1 MKNIIKTVWSCWN
14 KLDRFVAIFSTIGII
29 LLLCIFCT
37 SCNAQSTSNNIPTQE
52 LYDASGE
59 EFDDD
64 GAILFFA
71 DGVID
76 FVYHT
81 QDNEYVIEYD
91 DPDAFDPDDM
101 IYKKDGDYYYIEIY
115 CDSNIFF
122 DYLSWY
128 NKHTNKDPEFYEA
141 SDEFFIEEDYVGDE
155 RYYKLVKYAVKEDL
169 R

>member
-1 MKNIIKTVWSCWN
+1 MKNISKF
-14 KLDRFVAIFSTIGII
+14 DRFMLGGLAFVII
-29 LLLCIFCT
+29 LGALLT
-37 SCNAQSTSNNIPTQE
+37 VKSCNAQTTPTNLITME
-52 LYDASGE
+52 YNDASGE

-76 FVYHT
+76 FIYHT

-128 NKHTNKDPEFYEA
+128 NKHTNKDPEFYEP
-141 SDEFFIEEDYVGDE
+141 SDEFFIEEDYIGDE

>member
-1 MKNIIKTVWSCWN
+1 MKTLNYIWSCWT
-14 KLDRFVAIFSTIGII
+14 KLDKIIAVFSIIAI
-29 LLLCIFCT
+29 LLIAFT
-37 SCNAQSTSNNIPTQE
+37 SCNAQNTPINIPTQE
-52 LYDASGE
+52 YYDASGE
-59 EFDDD
+59 EFDHD

-71 DGVID
+71 DGVIE

-81 QDNEYVIEYD
+81 QDFEFVIEYD

-101 IYKKDGDYYYIEIY
+101 IYKQDGNYYYIEIH
-115 CDSNIFF
+115 CDSAIFF

-141 SDEFFIEEDYVGDE
+141 SDEYFIEEDYVGDE

>member
-1 MKNIIKTVWSCWN
+1 MKNISKFD
-14 KLDRFVAIFSTIGII
+14 KFMLGGLAFVII
-29 LLLCIFCT
+29 LGALLT
-37 SCNAQSTSNNIPTQE
+37 VKSCNAQTTPTNLITME
-52 LYDASGE
+52 YNDASGE

-76 FVYHT
+76 FIYHT
-81 QDNEYVIEYD
+81 QDNEYIIEYD

-128 NKHTNKDPEFYEA
+128 NKHTNKDPEFYEP
-141 SDEFFIEEDYVGDE
+141 SDEFFIEEDYIGDE